1 MYQGMCAYIA
11 ATNQKVSEHK
21 WPSHQKNE
29 KDGMG
34 SWTVEKIGLA
44 KDCLLKKYKLSNKGL
59 GHIFNGRFECSQ
71 VSRFL

>member
-1 MYQGMCAYIA
+1 MYQGMCTYIA

-44 KDCLLKKYKLSNKGL
+44 KDCLLKNYKLS
-59 GHIFNGRFECSQ
+59 S
-71 VSRFL
+71 